1 VPSDHGD
8 LLDRPTVL
16 LIDGHALVYR
26 AFFAMPALTNSRGEL
41 TNAAYGFTSM
51 LLKAFTDHRPAYAI
65 AAFDPPGPTFRH
77 QEMATYKAQRPQMPA
92 ELRPQVGWAR
102 DVVAA
107 LGIPRWRSPPTRR
120 TT

>member
-1 VPSDHGD
+1 VPTDDGAAE
-8 LLDRPTVL
+8 RPTLL

-51 LLKAFTDHRPAYAI
+51 LLKAFSEHRPEYAI

-77 QEMATYKAQRPQMPA
+77 EEMAAYKAQRPPMPE
-92 ELRPQVGWAR
+92 ELRPRSDGRVTSSPSSASR
-102 DVVAA
+102 
-107 LGIPRWRSPPTRR
+107 RSRSPPSRP